1 MESRLYKKYKEEVV
15 PALREEFGYKNIMQV
30 PKIVK
35 ITLNV
40 GFGKHAKENSFI
52 ENVEKTLSGISGQ
65 KPVRNKATKSI
76 SNFKIREGMEIGASV
91 TLRGKRMY
99 DFIDKLVNITMPRV
113 RDFRG
118 INPKSFDKNGNYSIG
133 FKENIAFPEI
143 KSDAIDQIHGLQ
155 VVINTTAKNKKEGY
169 ALLEKIGFPFKKDDK

>member
-1 MESRLYKKYKEEVV
+1 MESRLYKKYKEEVI
-15 PALREEFGYKNIMQV
+15 PALREEFGYKNVMQV
-30 PKIVK
+30 PKIAK

-52 ENVEKTLSGISGQ
+52 ENVERTLTAISGQ

-91 TLRGKRMY
+91 TIRGKRMY

-118 INPKSFDKNGNYSIG
+118 INPKSFDKSGNYTIG

-155 VVINTTAKNKKEGY
+155 VIINTTANNKKEGY
-169 ALLEKIGFPFKKDDK
+169 ALLEKMGFPFKKDDK